1 MRAATAF
8 FMNNPKIN
16 NYNEIQQ
23 GGVIGSSEIKH
34 PMKQTLK
41 IITYLGYRGLAPSIS
56 HGRSAMTKRHMI

>member
-23 GGVIGSSEIKH
+23 GGVMGSSEIKH

-41 IITYLGYRGLAPSIS
+41 IIT
-56 HGRSAMTKRHMI
+56 